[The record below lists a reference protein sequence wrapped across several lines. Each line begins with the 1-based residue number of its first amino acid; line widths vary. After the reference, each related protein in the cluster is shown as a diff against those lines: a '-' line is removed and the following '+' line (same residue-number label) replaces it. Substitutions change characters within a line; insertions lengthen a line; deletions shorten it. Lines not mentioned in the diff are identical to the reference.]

1 MQIQSS
7 ANLLEQS
14 SFNQQRGRSRYKSST
29 KTQEVSME
37 EIDQAKDQEKC
48 GRDTDR
54 KQRDIR
60 NNTEEKWEEV
70 VQVFREN
77 KR

>member
-1 MQIQSS
+1 
-7 ANLLEQS
+7 
-14 SFNQQRGRSRYKSST
+14 
-29 KTQEVSME
+29 ME

-77 KR
+77 KK